1 MSGRYRCQ
9 EQENNTHTTKKR
21 QPSSCLFLLSLHP
34 LAQDDGDYHLVR
46 GSAPCGV
53 PELHEHLFYLPLH
66 APACVAVGEH
76 DVREVLEFACT
87 PVNALV
93 QPPAPVGLVLAVLLG
108 LLAALYHLVPLLLER
123 QVKDFFFHGNLLL
136 SRFTAE
142 RRSRLSTACSRSWG
156 RGRCTTAQRSCF
168 CSIAVP

>member
-21 QPSSCLFLLSLHP
+21 QPSSCLFLLSLHS

-53 PELHEHLFYLPLH
+53 SELHEHLFYLPLH

-76 DVREVLEFACT
+76 DVRVGLELSGS
-87 PVNALV
+87 PVAVLV
-93 QPPAPVGLVLAVLLG
+93 QSLAPVELVFPVFLRFFSAF
-108 LLAALYHLVPLLLER
+108 YHLVPLLLEW
-123 QVKDFFFHGNLLL
+123 QVKDFFFHNVLLL
-136 SRFTAE
+136 KTYSYVCSVRGSHSIDGDKGFW
-142 RRSRLSTACSRSWG
+142 SLSRS
-156 RGRCTTAQRSCF
+156 
-168 CSIAVP
+168 